1 MIVYRIFSSTFLSFI
16 KTIVS
21 KEFFLLYLVNAQTVR
36 FPGFPGN
43 GTTSNPRMPTFP
55 KQPVTFK
62 TLNNSVRHTT
72 FKPASSGDEILVAKA
87 SEDPLAFLTTKSSS
101 GSLLNASSFKKTQS
115 QNNDRK

>member
-1 MIVYRIFSSTFLSFI
+1 MIVCRIFSSTFLSFI

-21 KEFFLLYLVNAQTVR
+21 KIKKKLLYLVNAQTVR

-43 GTTSNPRMPTFP
+43 GTSNPRMPTFP
-55 KQPVTFK
+55 KQPVNFK
-62 TLNNSVRHTT
+62 NLSNSVRHP

>member
-1 MIVYRIFSSTFLSFI
+1 M
-16 KTIVS
+16 
-21 KEFFLLYLVNAQTVR
+21 NAQTVR

-55 KQPVTFK
+55 KQPVNFK
-62 TLNNSVRHTT
+62 NLSNSVRHP